1 MTPTENINIVHNTNS
16 QSKNETSY
24 NIDDEFENESDIQS
38 ERSVQFIEDEESVP
52 ANDRHPNDNH

>member
-1 MTPTENINIVHNTNS
+1 MTPTENIHIVHNTNS

-52 ANDRHPNDNH
+52 SNDRHPNDNQ